1 MNSLRGA
8 TERLLFEQLVKDTRE
23 DLLAYAMRRAAD
35 REDAADVLSE
45 TYLIA
50 WRKLEKIPPADSA
63 RLWLFGVAANVLR
76 RGVTRHRSS
85 EALIERLA
93 REPQDTG
100 QIESPGREDQT
111 NRALRA
117 GLATLAA
124 RDREILTLTAWE
136 GLTPKQIAT
145 VTGLPTNL
153 IRVRLHRA
161 RSRLK
166 RRLTNAGTSASDTD
180 TSILT
185 AKPRVMQNS

>member
-1 MNSLRGA
+1 MSSSGKA
-8 TERLLFEQLVKDTRE
+8 TDRLLFEQLVKDTRE
-23 DLLAYAMRRAAD
+23 DLLAYAMRRAAN

-50 WRKLEKIPPADSA
+50 WRKLEKIPPGDSA

-85 EALIERLA
+85 QALIERLA

-100 QIESPGREDQT
+100 QTESPEREDQT

-117 GLATLAA
+117 GLATLTA

-166 RRLTNAGTSASDTD
+166 RRLTHAQPTTSDPEAAIGRGRADLSC
-180 TSILT
+180 L
-185 AKPRVMQNS
+185 